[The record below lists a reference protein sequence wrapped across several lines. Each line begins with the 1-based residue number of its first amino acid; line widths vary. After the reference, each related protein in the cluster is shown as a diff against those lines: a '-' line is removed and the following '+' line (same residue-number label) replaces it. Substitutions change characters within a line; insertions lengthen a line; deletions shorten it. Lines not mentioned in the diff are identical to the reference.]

1 MTERRPRVLVA
12 NRGEI
17 ALRIIRAAHSLGWD
31 AVAVYS
37 DADQEARW
45 VSLADAA
52 VHIGPSAASKSYL
65 DTESVVQAA
74 LATGCQYV
82 HPGYGFLS
90 ERPEFSARVAQA
102 GLTFVGPTAATI
114 QRMGDKALA
123 RATAQRAGVP
133 VVPGSESFADP
144 QELDAAAAQLQFPM
158 MIKAAAGGG
167 GRGIRIVSG
176 VEALQESVP
185 AAQAEACSSFG
196 DASVYLEQ
204 VIPQARHIEVQ
215 ILADTHGNVVHLY
228 ERDCSVQRRRQKVL
242 EEAPAPELSPELRQ
256 SMCAAAVH
264 LAQEVGYVG
273 AGTVEFVVDEDGFYF
288 IEMNTR
294 IQVEHP
300 ITEMI
305 TGVDLVAE
313 QLRIAAGEE
322 LSTSQASIGINGAAL
337 EFRINA
343 EDPTQDFFPSPGRM
357 DRLDLPSGPGVRV
370 DAGFIAGGQIVPY
383 YDSLLAKVIV
393 HGRNRQEALA
403 RSAQA
408 LDELTVEGIAT
419 TRNLH
424 RRLVAAPEIHAGAVS
439 TTWLEGWVKNTV
451 ADGH

>member
-1 MTERRPRVLVA
+1 A
-12 NRGEI
+12 
-17 ALRIIRAAHSLGWD
+17 
-31 AVAVYS
+31 
-37 DADQEARW
+37 
-45 VSLADAA
+45 LADAA
-52 VHIGPSAASKSYL
+52 IHIGPSAASKSYL

-74 LATGCQYV
+74 LSTGCQYV

-90 ERPEFSARVAQA
+90 ERPEFSAREGEA
-102 GLTFVGPTAATI
+102 GLTFVGPAAAASQRMGGKAPGRGHEPRASLPRGTEPRLPCLRPAAATI
-114 QRMGDKALA
+114 HGRRDKAPA
-123 RATAQRAGVP
+123 RAPAQRAGVP

-256 SMCAAAVH
+256 RMCAAAVH

-322 LSTSQASIGINGAAL
+322 LSTSQESIGINGAAI

-343 EDPTQDFFPSPGRM
+343 EDPTQDFFPSPG
-357 DRLDLPSGPGVRV
+357 
-370 DAGFIAGGQIVPY
+370 
-383 YDSLLAKVIV
+383 
-393 HGRNRQEALA
+393 
-403 RSAQA
+403 
-408 LDELTVEGIAT
+408 
-419 TRNLH
+419 
-424 RRLVAAPEIHAGAVS
+424 
-439 TTWLEGWVKNTV
+439 
-451 ADGH
+451 